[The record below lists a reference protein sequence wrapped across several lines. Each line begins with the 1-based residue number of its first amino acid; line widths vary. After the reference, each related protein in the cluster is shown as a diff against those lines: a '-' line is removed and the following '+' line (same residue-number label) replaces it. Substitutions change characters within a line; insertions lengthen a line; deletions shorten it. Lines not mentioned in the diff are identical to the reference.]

1 MTALSA
7 RDEQQPVGRVL
18 IIEDEPMIGRILE
31 HKLRREGH
39 DVIWL
44 RSATDGERAL
54 ARGETDTA
62 LVDATLERDA
72 FAIIAELTQR
82 GTAPRCGWVALVAQR
97 DVEGRRRALEAGAA
111 GIVSKPFKPTAVA
124 AVVLELLAGEHA

>member
-1 MTALSA
+1 MTTLSA
-7 RDEQQPVGRVL
+7 RDDRQLVGRIV

-31 HKLRREGH
+31 YKLRRDGH
-39 DVIWL
+39 DVTWL
-44 RSATDGERAL
+44 RSATDGERVL
-54 ARGETDTA
+54 ARGEADTA

-72 FAIIAELTQR
+72 FAIIAELTQH

-97 DVEGRRRALEAGAA
+97 DTEGRRRALEAGAA

-124 AVVLELLAGEHA
+124 ALVLELLAGEHA

>member
-1 MTALSA
+1 MTVPSA
-7 RDEQQPVGRVL
+7 PDEQPVVGRVV

-39 DVIWL
+39 DVTWL
-44 RSATDGERAL
+44 RSAADGERAL
-54 ARGETDTA
+54 ARGDTDTA

-72 FAIIAELTQR
+72 FSLFAELTER
-82 GTAPRCGWVALVAQR
+82 GTAPRCGWLALVAQR
-97 DVEGRRRALEAGAA
+97 DVDGRRRALDAGAA

-124 AVVLELLAGEHA
+124 AFVLELLSGAHA